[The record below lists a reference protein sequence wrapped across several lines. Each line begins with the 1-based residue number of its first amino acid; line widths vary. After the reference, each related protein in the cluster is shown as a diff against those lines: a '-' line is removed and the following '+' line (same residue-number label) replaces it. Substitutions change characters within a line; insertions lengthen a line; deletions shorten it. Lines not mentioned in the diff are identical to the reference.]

1 MASVAALLRREI
13 AIHFE
18 KERIHD
24 PIFLILCL
32 KRKGLNN
39 DLAMRVLLTELPEEI
54 SVKFIEH
61 MESAVHKRKRCELQ
75 TLLSLLNPLLGLRA
89 QLLPARARVAR
100 LTKPVLVTEIVKGIL
115 LGPETEADRLREL
128 RRLQTVYEALQKTLL
143 TTPKRR
149 KLNAAETGPADR
161 VEETYEAATS
171 GETHGVIV
179 IGSNAPRA
187 PLPKCIWCRRVH
199 AKRAF
204 LKCAHACIQQCN
216 ALTTPKTST
225 ITSRYDLVNAL
236 NDVNVA

>member
-18 KERIHD
+18 KERVSD
-24 PIFLILCL
+24 PIFVIMCL
-32 KRKGLNN
+32 KRQGLNN

-61 MESAVHKRKRCELQ
+61 MESAVHKRKRRELQ
-75 TLLSLLNPLLGLRA
+75 MLLSLLNPLLGLRA

-100 LTKPVLVTEIVKGIL
+100 LTKPVLMTEIVKGIL

-128 RRLQTVYEALQKTLL
+128 RRLQTIYEALQKTLL

-149 KLNAAETGPADR
+149 KLSAAETPQAERGA
-161 VEETYEAATS
+161 
-171 GETHGVIV
+171 ETHDDDDVTDV

-225 ITSRYDLVNAL
+225 ITSRYDLLNAL
-236 NDVNVA
+236 HDVNVA

>member
-1 MASVAALLRREI
+1 
-13 AIHFE
+13 
-18 KERIHD
+18 
-24 PIFLILCL
+24 
-32 KRKGLNN
+32 
-39 DLAMRVLLTELPEEI
+39 MRVLLTELPEEI

-61 MESAVHKRKRCELQ
+61 MESAVHNRKRRELQ
-75 TLLSLLNPLLGLRA
+75 MLLSLLNPLLGLRA

-100 LTKPVLVTEIVKGIL
+100 LTKPVLMTEIVKGIL

-128 RRLQTVYEALQKTLL
+128 RRLQTIYEALQKTLL

-149 KLNAAETGPADR
+149 KLSAAETPQAERGA
-161 VEETYEAATS
+161 
-171 GETHGVIV
+171 ETHDDDDVTDGAIV

-225 ITSRYDLVNAL
+225 ITSRYDLLNAL
-236 NDVNVA
+236 HDVNVA